1 MTMFARHDE
10 GNQLLMT
17 WPQPV
22 PSFTPSL
29 NPFVNHPFVSTK
41 ASSGA
46 QSSNASRCL
55 NLSGPLSSPHGT
67 YTFGKEI
74 GRGSYGVVV
83 ECTHRQMGQRF
94 ACKIVSKARLK
105 SVLERQVLTQEI
117 ALMRALAGHPGIVR
131 LEGVYEDAS
140 DVFMVMEYCNGG
152 ELYQKIFHEGKM
164 PEPLAA
170 RVFRQLSDAVR
181 YCHAR
186 GVMHRDLKPENVL
199 LHYPNRAD
207 GTAAGAGRNVLA
219 ASGAARSEAMAAI
232 QVKLADFGLGLVLPP
247 GVFATVCVGSLMYEA
262 PEVVLGE
269 RYNHQADV
277 WSLGVILYVLLS
289 GGLPFMDKDDR
300 RLARKICE
308 GRYEMRFS
316 PWPFV
321 SDDAKSLVRR
331 LLVVDPNRRSSVE
344 DFINHPWLVAH
355 CGPAAPIVLD
365 GSEVPLPRTPSA
377 LWRADAGSVSA
388 AIRAALPNASA
399 AAAAAAAA
407 ASNAASS
414 AAAAAAAAASQL
426 KSDVW
431 GPMGRLPA
439 VNLGRGAWGVGSGAG
454 SSAGGSSESGSSAPS
469 ATPSSSVTA
478 AVAAAVARRNGA
490 ADDSNTEAAE
500 AAPRDTSAAPVAPA
514 DASPSA
520 RILMT
525 SLSEPVTEGP
535 SSPSSSYASAR
546 SNSWVE
552 PAATAAD
559 GEMDGGLDL
568 PPAGPRRRMWRMW
581 RMRWMKRGW
590 RFGLQTGARG
600 AEKLEA
606 GGEGAGA
613 RLPRTRANVFG
624 ACFGCFFAPQ
634 ADFETSADR
643 LWAVEDE
650 AGRPVTAARDAGGVT
665 NGLDNNGGGAVEGG
679 EMAGQRRAG
688 EGGERGAVKRAA
700 KTPKAYQRLAMSEEG
715 GEGAEWGGADGE
727 GGEEAGGV
735 QVRCRGGR
743 IGEKGKWMA
752 LRATET

>member
-1 MTMFARHDE
+1 M
-10 GNQLLMT
+10 
-17 WPQPV
+17 
-22 PSFTPSL
+22 
-29 NPFVNHPFVSTK
+29 
-41 ASSGA
+41 
-46 QSSNASRCL
+46 
-55 NLSGPLSSPHGT
+55 
-67 YTFGKEI
+67 GKEI

-83 ECTHRQMGQRF
+83 ECTHRGTGQRF

-131 LEGVYEDAS
+131 LEGVYEDGS

-199 LHYPNRAD
+199 LHYPNRPD
-207 GTAAGAGRNVLA
+207 GAAAGAGLNM
-219 ASGAARSEAMAAI
+219 RSEAMAAI

-262 PEVVLGE
+262 PEVVLGD
-269 RYNHQADV
+269 RYNHKADV

-344 DFINHPWLVAH
+344 EFINHPWLVAH

-407 ASNAASS
+407 ASSAASS

-431 GPMGRLPA
+431 APM
-439 VNLGRGAWGVGSGAG
+439 GRGAWGMG
-454 SSAGGSSESGSSAPS
+454 SSAGNSSESGSSSVPS
-469 ATPSSSVTA
+469 DAPSSSVIA

-490 ADDSNTEAAE
+490 ADDSSAETAE
-500 AAPRDTSAAPVAPA
+500 AAPAAPAA
-514 DASPSA
+514 DDASPG

-525 SLSEPVTEGP
+525 SLSEPVTEPP

-552 PAATAAD
+552 PPSAAAD
-559 GEMDGGLDL
+559 GAMDDGLDM
-568 PPAGPRRRMWRMW
+568 PPAGPRRRMWRLW

-590 RFGLQTGARG
+590 RLGLMTGVRG
-600 AEKLEA
+600 AEKLDA

-624 ACFGCFFAPQ
+624 ACFGCFFAQ
-634 ADFETSADR
+634 RADFETSADR
-643 LWAVEDE
+643 LWEVEDE
-650 AGRPVTAARDAGGVT
+650 AGRPVTAAGDAPGAVT
-665 NGLDNNGGGAVEGG
+665 NGRDINGGGAAETG
-679 EMAGQRRAG
+679 EVGGQRRAG
-688 EGGERGAVKRAA
+688 EGGERAAGKRTG
-700 KTPKAYQRLAMSEEG
+700 KTPKAYQRLATTEEG
-715 GEGAEWGGADGE
+715 GKGGDWDGADGE
-727 GGEEAGGV
+727 GGEETGGV

-743 IGEKGKWMA
+743 MGERSNWQVVLLAGDGERMQSGAQLGDCNGRVVAWRSF
-752 LRATET
+752 LG

>member
-1 MTMFARHDE
+1 M
-10 GNQLLMT
+10 
-17 WPQPV
+17 
-22 PSFTPSL
+22 
-29 NPFVNHPFVSTK
+29 
-41 ASSGA
+41 
-46 QSSNASRCL
+46 
-55 NLSGPLSSPHGT
+55 
-67 YTFGKEI
+67 GKEI

-83 ECTHRQMGQRF
+83 ECTHRGTGQRF

-131 LEGVYEDAS
+131 LEGVYEDGS

-199 LHYPNRAD
+199 LHYPNRPD
-207 GTAAGAGRNVLA
+207 GAAAGAGLNM
-219 ASGAARSEAMAAI
+219 RSEAMAAI

-262 PEVVLGE
+262 PEVVLGD
-269 RYNHQADV
+269 RYNHKADV

-344 DFINHPWLVAH
+344 EFINHPWLVAH

-407 ASNAASS
+407 ASSAASS

-431 GPMGRLPA
+431 APM
-439 VNLGRGAWGVGSGAG
+439 GRGAWGMG
-454 SSAGGSSESGSSAPS
+454 SSAGNSSESGSSSVPS
-469 ATPSSSVTA
+469 DAPSSSVIA

-490 ADDSNTEAAE
+490 ADDSSAETAE
-500 AAPRDTSAAPVAPA
+500 AAPAAPAA
-514 DASPSA
+514 DDASPG

-525 SLSEPVTEGP
+525 SLSEPVTEPP

-552 PAATAAD
+552 PPSAAAD
-559 GEMDGGLDL
+559 GAMDDGLDM
-568 PPAGPRRRMWRMW
+568 PPAGPRRRMWRLW

-590 RFGLQTGARG
+590 RLGLMTGVRG
-600 AEKLEA
+600 AEKLDA
-606 GGEGAGA
+606 GEEGTGA

-624 ACFGCFFAPQ
+624 ACFGCFFAQ
-634 ADFETSADR
+634 RADFETSADR
-643 LWAVEDE
+643 LWEVEDE
-650 AGRPVTAARDAGGVT
+650 AGRPVTAAGDAAGAVT
-665 NGLDNNGGGAVEGG
+665 NGRDNNGGGAAEAG
-679 EMAGQRRAG
+679 EVGGQRRAG
-688 EGGERGAVKRAA
+688 EGGERGAGKRTG
-700 KTPKAYQRLAMSEEG
+700 KTPKAYQRLATTEEG
-715 GEGAEWGGADGE
+715 GEGGDWDGADGE

-743 IGEKGKWMA
+743 MGERSKYVPYSRGRQDRDDVVVA
-752 LRATET
+752 QLPPNGAA

>member
-1 MTMFARHDE
+1 MFARQDE
-10 GNQLLMT
+10 GNQLLMS

-22 PSFTPSL
+22 P
-29 NPFVNHPFVSTK
+29 
-41 ASSGA
+41 
-46 QSSNASRCL
+46 
-55 NLSGPLSSPHGT
+55 PHGT
-67 YTFGKEI
+67 YAMGKEI

-83 ECTHRQMGQRF
+83 ECMHRQTGQRF

-131 LEGVYEDAS
+131 LEGVYEDGS

-199 LHYPNRAD
+199 LHYPNRPD
-207 GTAAGAGRNVLA
+207 GAAAGAGLNM
-219 ASGAARSEAMAAI
+219 RSEAMAAI

-262 PEVVLGE
+262 PEVVLGD
-269 RYNHQADV
+269 RYNHKADV

-331 LLVVDPNRRSSVE
+331 LLVVDPNGRSSVE
-344 DFINHPWLVAH
+344 EFINHPWL
-355 CGPAAPIVLD
+355 
-365 GSEVPLPRTPSA
+365 VPLPRTPSA

-407 ASNAASS
+407 ASSAASS

-431 GPMGRLPA
+431 APMGRLPA
-439 VNLGRGAWGVGSGAG
+439 VNLSRGAWGMG
-454 SSAGGSSESGSSAPS
+454 SSAGNSSESGSSSVPS
-469 ATPSSSVTA
+469 DAPSSSVIA

-490 ADDSNTEAAE
+490 ADDASAEEAE
-500 AAPRDTSAAPVAPA
+500 AALRDAAAAPAAQAAPA
-514 DASPSA
+514 ADDASPG

-525 SLSEPVTEGP
+525 SLSEPVTEPP

-552 PAATAAD
+552 PPSAAGD
-559 GEMDGGLDL
+559 GALDDGLDM
-568 PPAGPRRRMWRMW
+568 PPAGPRRRMWRLW

-590 RFGLQTGARG
+590 RLGLMTGVRG
-600 AEKLEA
+600 AEKLDA

-624 ACFGCFFAPQ
+624 ACFGCFFAQ
-634 ADFETSADR
+634 RADFETSADR
-643 LWAVEDE
+643 LWEVEDE
-650 AGRPVTAARDAGGVT
+650 AGRPVTAAGDAAGAVT
-665 NGLDNNGGGAVEGG
+665 DGRDNNRGGAAEAG
-679 EMAGQRRAG
+679 EVGGQRRAG
-688 EGGERGAVKRAA
+688 ECGERGVGKRTG
-700 KTPKAYQRLAMSEEG
+700 KTPKAYQRLATTEEG
-715 GEGAEWGGADGE
+715 GEAGEWEGADGE

-735 QVRCRGGR
+735 QVRGCLVPLAGDLFEDEARQGHSMEIAMAERWRGFLG
-743 IGEKGKWMA
+743 
-752 LRATET
+752 